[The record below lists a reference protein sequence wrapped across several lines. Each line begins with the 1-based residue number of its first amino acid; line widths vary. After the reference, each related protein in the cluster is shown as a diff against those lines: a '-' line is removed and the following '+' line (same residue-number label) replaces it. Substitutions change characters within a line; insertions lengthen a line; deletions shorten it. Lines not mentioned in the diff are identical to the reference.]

1 MPFGGHNPLDDG
13 EYEDFSPWFKPRKK
27 VMPDNDDIVQRIDK
41 LILGW
46 EREYG
51 ITNKTMVDAMLTI
64 IDLRSK
70 MPGYDDLHTILEKQE
85 EEIHMLR
92 AQCLIRKDLIE
103 KLKSGPGGI
112 MEMKQTISDKE
123 AELNDCNLGFN
134 AQVEENYLQSLD
146 IERLEAEIEQLQ
158 KDLDL
163 VYAHDSNLI
172 DYLKTRK

>member
-1 MPFGGHNPLDDG
+1 M
-13 EYEDFSPWFKPRKK
+13 EE
-27 VMPDNDDIVQRIDK
+27 DIVSRIDK

-70 MPGYDDLHTILEKQE
+70 MPGYDDLHTIIEKQE

-103 KLKSGPGGI
+103 KLKSGRGGI
-112 MEMKQTISDKE
+112 MEMKQTIADKE
-123 AELNDCNLGFN
+123 AEIEKLTKLNWNSSHETKRMKNGW
-134 AQVEENYLQSLD
+134 
-146 IERLEAEIEQLQ
+146 I
-158 KDLDL
+158 
-163 VYAHDSNLI
+163 
-172 DYLKTRK
+172 

>member
-1 MPFGGHNPLDDG
+1 M
-13 EYEDFSPWFKPRKK
+13 
-27 VMPDNDDIVQRIDK
+27 NDDIVQRIDK

-51 ITNKTMVDAMLTI
+51 ITNKTMVDAMLAI

-70 MPGYDDLHTILEKQE
+70 MPGYDDLHTIIEKQE

-112 MEMKQTISDKE
+112 MEMKQTIADRE
-123 AELNDCNLGFN
+123 
-134 AQVEENYLQSLD
+134 
-146 IERLEAEIEQLQ
+146 
-158 KDLDL
+158 
-163 VYAHDSNLI
+163 NLI
-172 DYLKTRK
+172 DELLRTNWEKSWPTMRKYETFEEYRDSVLNGI

>member
-1 MPFGGHNPLDDG
+1 M
-13 EYEDFSPWFKPRKK
+13 
-27 VMPDNDDIVQRIDK
+27 NDDIVQRIDK

-70 MPGYDDLHTILEKQE
+70 MPGYDDLHTIIEKQE

-92 AQCLIRKDLIE
+92 AQCLIRKDMIE

-112 MEMKQTISDKE
+112 MEMKQTIAD
-123 AELNDCNLGFN
+123 N
-134 AQVEENYLQSLD
+134 
-146 IERLEAEIEQLQ
+146 EAEIERLGANVEQMQ

-163 VYAHDSNLI
+163 VYQYDSNLV
-172 DYLKTRK
+172 DHLKGWK

>member
-1 MPFGGHNPLDDG
+1 M
-13 EYEDFSPWFKPRKK
+13 E
-27 VMPDNDDIVQRIDK
+27 DDIVQRIDK

-70 MPGYDDLHTILEKQE
+70 IPGYDDLHTIIEKQE

-103 KLKSGPGGI
+103 KLKFGSGGI
-112 MEMKQTISDKE
+112 MEMKQTIADKE
-123 AELNDCNLGFN
+123 TLIEELLKSNWEKSWPTMRKYETF
-134 AQVEENYLQSLD
+134 EEYRES
-146 IERLEAEIEQLQ
+146 
-158 KDLDL
+158 
-163 VYAHDSNLI
+163 V
-172 DYLKTRK
+172 LK

>member
-1 MPFGGHNPLDDG
+1 M
-13 EYEDFSPWFKPRKK
+13 
-27 VMPDNDDIVQRIDK
+27 NDDIVQRIDK

-70 MPGYDDLHTILEKQE
+70 MPGYDDLHTIIKKQE

-92 AQCLIRKDLIE
+92 AQCLIRKDMIE

-112 MEMKQTISDKE
+112 MEMKQTI
-123 AELNDCNLGFN
+123 ANL
-134 AQVEENYLQSLD
+134 EKY
-146 IERLEAEIEQLQ
+146 R
-158 KDLDL
+158 DL
-163 VYAHDSNLI
+163 VEYINSDYVELSYEKAQWQRDDWRKRCTKLI
-172 DYLKTRK
+172 IEDHTK

>member
-1 MPFGGHNPLDDG
+1 M
-13 EYEDFSPWFKPRKK
+13 EQS
-27 VMPDNDDIVQRIDK
+27 VMNDDIVQRIDK

-70 MPGYDDLHTILEKQE
+70 IPGYDDLHTILEKQE

-92 AQCLIRKDLIE
+92 AQCLIRKDLNE

-123 AELNDCNLGFN
+123 AEI
-134 AQVEENYLQSLD
+134 A
-146 IERLEAEIEQLQ
+146 RLEQYQSTVHYIA
-158 KDLDL
+158 
-163 VYAHDSNLI
+163 N
-172 DYLKTRK
+172 DYVELSYEKAQCQRDDWLKRCNKTITGMD

>member
-1 MPFGGHNPLDDG
+1 M
-13 EYEDFSPWFKPRKK
+13 
-27 VMPDNDDIVQRIDK
+27 NDDIVQRIDK

-70 MPGYDDLHTILEKQE
+70 MPGYDDLHTIVEKQE

-112 MEMKQTISDKE
+112 MEMKQTIADKE
-123 AELNDCNLGFN
+123 AEIARLKQYESTVHFIANDYIELSYEKAQCQRDDWYKRCN
-134 AQVEENYLQSLD
+134 
-146 IERLEAEIEQLQ
+146 
-158 KDLDL
+158 
-163 VYAHDSNLI
+163 
-172 DYLKTRK
+172 KTITGMD

>member
-1 MPFGGHNPLDDG
+1 M
-13 EYEDFSPWFKPRKK
+13 EE
-27 VMPDNDDIVQRIDK
+27 DIVQRIDK

-70 MPGYDDLHTILEKQE
+70 IPGYDDLHTIIGKQE

-92 AQCLIRKDLIE
+92 AQCLIRKDLNE

-123 AELNDCNLGFN
+123 TEIA
-134 AQVEENYLQSLD
+134 
-146 IERLEAEIEQLQ
+146 RLEQYESIVHYIANDYIELSYEKAQCQ
-158 KDLDL
+158 RDDWYKRCNK
-163 VYAHDSNLI
+163 SITGMEN
-172 DYLKTRK
+172 

>member
-1 MPFGGHNPLDDG
+1 MEQGVMPFGGYNPLDDG
-13 EYEDFSPWFKPRKK
+13 EYEDFSPWFKQRKN
-27 VMPDNDDIVQRIDK
+27 VMPDNNDIVQRIDK

-70 MPGYDDLHTILEKQE
+70 LPGYDDLHTIIDKQE

-92 AQCLIRKDLIE
+92 AQCLIRKDMIE

-112 MEMKQTISDKE
+112 MEMKQTIADKE
-123 AELNDCNLGFN
+123 AEIEKLTKFN
-134 AQVEENYLQSLD
+134 WNSSQQTKRMKNGW
-146 IERLEAEIEQLQ
+146 I
-158 KDLDL
+158 
-163 VYAHDSNLI
+163 
-172 DYLKTRK
+172 

>member
-1 MPFGGHNPLDDG
+1 M
-13 EYEDFSPWFKPRKK
+13 E
-27 VMPDNDDIVQRIDK
+27 DDIVQRIDK

-70 MPGYDDLHTILEKQE
+70 IPGYDDLHTILDKQK

-112 MEMKQTISDKE
+112 MEMKQTISDRE
-123 AELNDCNLGFN
+123 AVIAYL
-134 AQVEENYLQSLD
+134 ENYQSTVRFIAND
-146 IERLEAEIEQLQ
+146 YIELSYEKAQLQ
-158 KDLDL
+158 RDDW
-163 VYAHDSNLI
+163 
-172 DYLKTRK
+172 LKRCRKTITGIENNGI